1 MDKAGFQLDTQF
13 ITVLWLYL
21 LNCLFCKYFRLVS
34 ILLWGVEN
42 TSLIANRFSEMVES
56 KNKFSKEKLSGLKID
71 SCYKAFAF
79 LICKYSDIYQI
90 FQNELQ
96 KSAEGGKKR
105 MNNQKEIKTIKS
117 LKPKKKREEKAD
129 SKMKENF
136 LISYQPTCTCF
147 LKSSFDAT
155 LNCIGCKSQV
165 DKFLYYMV
173 IS

>member
-1 MDKAGFQLDTQF
+1 MDIAGFQLDTQF
-13 ITVLWLYL
+13 ILFIWLYL
-21 LNCLFCKYFRLVS
+21 LNCLFCKYFRLIS

-42 TSLIANRFSEMVES
+42 TSLIIDRFSEMVEA
-56 KNKFSKEKLSGLKID
+56 KNGFSKEKLSDLKID
-71 SCYKAFAF
+71 LCYKAFAF
-79 LICKYSDIYQI
+79 LICKYTDIYQI
-90 FQNELQ
+90 FQSELQ

-105 MNNQKEIKTIKS
+105 MNNQKEIITIKYF
-117 LKPKKKREEKAD
+117 KPKKKRQEKAD
-129 SKMKENF
+129 SKKKENF